1 MSVTYPIALLLLLPL
16 LFVYKRSKKIS
27 LLFLSIAFMIVALS
41 DIRVFTTKKDEK
53 IDAREFIIALD
64 LSRSMSVDDI
74 KPNRV
79 TKAKELIRKMLDK
92 NPKDSF
98 TLFAFTTNALILSP
112 PTTDHNLIK
121 NALRSIDIK
130 NILSKGTD
138 IISLLKRVSKLKT
151 KEKNLIIFS
160 DGGDDIELEKTLELA
175 KKQHITI
182 SAVGVATKD
191 GAMLKDEYNEV
202 IRDEKNHIVI
212 SHLNPILKVLA
223 KKSGGFY
230 EDFGSFDGILND
242 TLSKKHIEKQIVGEL
257 RLFWIPLLISTIL
270 FILHFIKIPKK
281 LILLLPVLSSHTEA
295 SMIFDWYHIKEAKKA
310 YNSKDYKKAASEF
323 SKIETKTMQSMLNL
337 ANSYYQMGKYKEAL
351 SIYNSL
357 KSSDPKYKKIIL
369 FKKANTLSH
378 LKRYTEAKR
387 AYIKALSFGKD
398 EDILYN
404 LRLILFKEETK
415 RKRPAVKSKEQNN
428 KNSATA
434 KNDTKKSSSKKN
446 SSNQEGSKSSSSGKN
461 SDTKSISRKGSISKS
476 PSHPLSYKAYDK
488 INKGYIYEKK
498 PW

>member
-27 LLFLSIAFMIVALS
+27 LLFVSIILM
-41 DIRVFTTKKDEK
+41 
-53 IDAREFIIALD
+53 IIALMD
-64 LSRSMSVDDI
+64 IRYKTTLKENLDAKEYIVAIDMSRSMVADDV

-79 TKAKELIRKMLDK
+79 LKAKELIKKMLDK
-92 NPKDSF
+92 NPNDLFS
-98 TLFAFTTNALILSP
+98 LFAFTTNALILSP
-112 PTTDHNLIK
+112 PSSDHKLIK
-121 NALRSIDIK
+121 NALDAIDIK
-130 NILSKGTD
+130 NILTKGTD
-138 IISLLKRVSKLKT
+138 ILSLLKRVSKLKSDKKT
-151 KEKNLIIFS
+151 LIIFS
-160 DGGDDIELEKTLELA
+160 DGGDDIELEKTLEFA

-182 SAVGVATKD
+182 SAVGVGTKD
-191 GAMLKDEYNEV
+191 GAMLKDEFNRP
-202 IRDEKNHIVI
+202 IRDKNNHFII
-212 SHLNPILKVLA
+212 SRLNNSLEVLA

-230 EDFGSFDGILND
+230 EDFNSFDGTIKSSSD
-242 TLSKKHIEKQIVGEL
+242 KVDIKKL
-257 RLFWIPLLISTIL
+257 RYKDIRVFWIPLLFAVIL
-270 FILHFIKIPKK
+270 FLLHFIKIQKK
-281 LILLLPVLSSHTEA
+281 IVLLLPFLSNSVDA

-310 YNSKDYKKAASEF
+310 YKSKDYKKAVDEF
-323 SKIETKTMQSMLNL
+323 SKIDHKTLQSILNL

-351 SIYNSL
+351 SIYSSL
-357 KSSDPKYKKIIL
+357 KSSDPRYKKIIL

-378 LKRYTEAKR
+378 LKRYKEAKN

-461 SDTKSISRKGSISKS
+461 SDTKSISKNGSISK
-476 PSHPLSYKAYDK
+476 HPNHPMSYKEYDK